1 MSIDMKEIN
10 SILITGIAGGLA
22 KITAG
27 LLAKKYPTIKI
38 TGVDS
43 RDIKLDFQKENIKTV
58 QIKYSRSNFER
69 LFRENNFDAILHL
82 GRVSH
87 AEANPMGNLEKRLDL
102 NVMGTKRIMDLAL
115 RFGVKKNIILSTY
128 HVYGALADNSV
139 FIDEESPLR
148 ASIKYPELRDVVE
161 MDLFATNWM
170 WKNKEKVE
178 TIVLRPCSII
188 GPNIRNAMSLYLVSP
203 YTPIGIDFNPMF
215 QFIHEYDMA
224 NIIIRSL
231 ESVPTGIY
239 NVAPKQEVISIKE
252 AKKVIGLPTIP
263 VPLIFLE
270 QTVKLLNFP
279 YWKFPRYLIDYI
291 KFSCI
296 IDSKSISQYIEGD
309 FYRFTTKEAL
319 ELLKLE

>member
-1 MSIDMKEIN
+1 MSVDIKGIN

-27 LLAKKYPTIKI
+27 LLAKRHPNIKI

-43 RDIKLDFQKENIKTV
+43 RAIELDYQKENIKTV
-58 QIKYSRSNFER
+58 QIKYSRSSFER
-69 LFRENNFDAILHL
+69 LFRENKFDAVLHL

-87 AEANPMGNLEKRLDL
+87 AKANPMGSLERRLDL

-115 RFGVKKNIILSTY
+115 RFGIKKNIILSTY
-128 HVYGALADNSV
+128 HVYGALADNPV

-170 WKNKEKVE
+170 WRNKDKIE
-178 TIVLRPCSII
+178 TVVLRPCSII
-188 GPNIRNAMSLYLVSP
+188 GPNIKNAMSLYLTSS
-203 YTPIGIDFNPMF
+203 YAPIGMDFNPMF

-231 ESVPTGIY
+231 ESIPTGIY
-239 NVAPKQEVISIKE
+239 NVAPNKEVISIKE
-252 AKKVIGLPTIP
+252 AKKIIGQPSLP
-263 VPLIFLE
+263 VPLVLLE

-279 YWKFPRYLIDYI
+279 FWKFPRYLVDYI

-296 IDSKSISQYIEGD
+296 IDSSPISEYLEED
-309 FYRFTTKEAL
+309 FYRFSTKEAL

>member
-1 MSIDMKEIN
+1 MTLEMKDI
-10 SILITGIAGGLA
+10 SSVLIIGIAGGLA

-27 LLAKKYPTIKI
+27 LLAKKYPHIKV

-43 RDIKLDFQKENIKTV
+43 RPIRLEVQTENIRTV
-58 QIKYSRSNFER
+58 QMKYTRGNFER
-69 LFRENNFDAILHL
+69 IFREKKFDAVLHL
-82 GRVSH
+82 GRMSH
-87 AEANPMGNLEKRLDL
+87 ADANPMGNLEKRLDL

-115 RFGVKKNIILSTY
+115 RFGVKKNIIMSTY
-128 HVYGALADNSV
+128 HVYGALSDNPV
-139 FIDEESPLR
+139 FINEEAPLR

-170 WKNKEKVE
+170 WKNQSKIE
-178 TIVLRPCSII
+178 TVVLRPCSII
-188 GPNIRNAMSLYLVSP
+188 GPNIRNSMCLYLISP
-203 YTPIGIDFNPMF
+203 YTPIGADFNPMF

-231 ESVPTGIY
+231 EAVPTGIY
-239 NVAPKQEVISIKE
+239 NVAPSEVISIKE

-270 QTVKLLNFP
+270 QTVKMLNFP
-279 YWKFPRYLIDYI
+279 FWKFPRYLLDYI
-291 KFSCI
+291 KFACI
-296 IDSKSISQYIEGD
+296 IDSKSIQEYLGD
-309 FYRFTTKEAL
+309 DFFRFSTREAL